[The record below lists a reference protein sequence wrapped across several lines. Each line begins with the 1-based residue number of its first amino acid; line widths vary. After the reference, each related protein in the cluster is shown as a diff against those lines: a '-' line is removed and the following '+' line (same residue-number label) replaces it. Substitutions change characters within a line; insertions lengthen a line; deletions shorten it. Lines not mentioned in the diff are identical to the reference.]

1 MHTMPRV
8 RPVSLPNP
16 TMPNWG
22 WQVDAACAGMD
33 VELFFGRD
41 GEPGVEREAREF
53 RAEAICATCPVRDAC
68 LEHAL
73 TVPER
78 YGVWGGMS
86 EEQRAAYRRRRR
98 RAA

>member
-1 MHTMPRV
+1 
-8 RPVSLPNP
+8 
-16 TMPNWG
+16 
-22 WQVDAACAGMD
+22 MD

-41 GEPGVEREAREF
+41 GEPGAEREARER
-53 RAEAICATCPVRDAC
+53 RAEAVCASCPVRDAC